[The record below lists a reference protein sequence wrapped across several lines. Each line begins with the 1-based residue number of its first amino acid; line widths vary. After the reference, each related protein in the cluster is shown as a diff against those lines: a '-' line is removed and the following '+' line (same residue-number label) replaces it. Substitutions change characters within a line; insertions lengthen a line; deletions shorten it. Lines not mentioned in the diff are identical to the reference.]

1 MAKIAEL
8 EAELNKPNSYMQ
20 SFKQPSAVAAQQA
33 AIAKDETNPRGFDN
47 VFEMDDEAE
56 DRANYCAKCKYE
68 SRWCKHRKLRD
79 DNKQVQQA
87 VVTSAQTL
95 GWREP
100 YDNFTFGNNR
110 TGMCKRTF
118 VDHGHL

>member
-1 MAKIAEL
+1 MDRDAD
-8 EAELNKPNSYMQ
+8 KPR
-20 SFKQPSAVAAQQA
+20 A
-33 AIAKDETNPRGFDN
+33 FDS
-47 VFEMDDEAE
+47 VFEMDDDTV

-68 SRWCKHRKLRD
+68 SRWCKHRKIRD
-79 DNKQVQQA
+79 DSKQVQQA

-95 GWREP
+95 GWKEP

-118 VDHGHL
+118 NDAGHL